1 MTTELVRNHTPAQ
14 PPVAARRRSAA
25 PPVDILSTD
34 SGFTIRADVPGA
46 TREGLSLE
54 VDDGRLHLK
63 AETTEREYGT
73 LLSGPR
79 NGVVWERSFALPR
92 GVDLDAID
100 ATLDAG
106 VLTVT
111 LPLAA
116 EVAPRRIAVRT
127 SGN

>member
-1 MTTELVRNHTPAQ
+1 MQLGQVPAEGTE
-14 PPVAARRRSAA
+14 
-25 PPVDILSTD
+25 
-34 SGFTIRADVPGA
+34 
-46 TREGLSLE
+46 EGKAVIERKRITAHGERE

-106 VLTVT
+106 VLTIT

-127 SGN
+127 NGN